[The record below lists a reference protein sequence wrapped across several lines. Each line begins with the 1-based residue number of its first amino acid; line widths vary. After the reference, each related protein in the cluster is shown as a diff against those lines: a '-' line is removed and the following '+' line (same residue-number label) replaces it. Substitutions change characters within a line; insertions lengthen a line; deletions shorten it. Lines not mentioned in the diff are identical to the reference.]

1 MKAYPTFPIPVVPFG
16 PGSQAEDE
24 TLEYITMPQGMDT
37 YRAPPLP
44 EPEEVAGHGE
54 AQRVLR
60 ETQRA
65 LELVCREGGTRCV
78 TLAGLPAEDLALV
91 NQVMGEG
98 EVSARVLPA
107 QEGGVE
113 VQVQE
118 SVFAGVWRVTTL
130 SQGRVVAD
138 HLEAGAVPQA
148 LRDAAATDS
157 AAFVAPALPDPLP
170 TEAMNAA
177 QILVEIEN
185 AAQAW
190 QPGAEAHVVNLTL
203 LPVSPLDIALI
214 DHRVG
219 TGRVLLLSRGYGN
232 CRITNTG
239 LNKGWRVV
247 YYNSQDT
254 VILNTVE
261 ITDMPQ
267 AACAA
272 PDDLQDSLERL
283 QEVLQ
288 WVTEVPAAPEV
299 AA

>member
-1 MKAYPTFPIPVVPFG
+1 MKAFPIPVVPFG

-24 TLEYITMPQGMDT
+24 TLDYITMPQGMDT

-44 EPEEVAGHGE
+44 EPEEVAAHGE

-60 ETQRA
+60 ETLRA
-65 LELVCREGGTRCV
+65 LALVCSEGGTRCV
-78 TLAGLPAEDLALV
+78 TLAGLSAEDQALV

-98 EVSARVLPA
+98 EVGARVLPA
-107 QEGGVE
+107 QDGGVE

-130 SQGRVVAD
+130 SEGRVVTD
-138 HLEAGAVPQA
+138 CLEAGAVPQV
-148 LRDAAATDS
+148 LREAAAADS
-157 AAFVAPALPDPLP
+157 AAFTAPALPDPLP
-170 TEAMNAA
+170 ADAMNAA
-177 QILVEIEN
+177 QILVEIED
-185 AAQAW
+185 AARSW
-190 QPGAEAHVVNLTL
+190 QPGAEPHVVNLTL
-203 LPVSPLDIALI
+203 LPVSPLDIGLI

-219 TGRVLLLSRGYGN
+219 TGRVLILSRGYGN
-232 CRITNTG
+232 CRITNAG
-239 LNKGWRVV
+239 LRHGWRVV

-272 PDDLQDSLERL
+272 PDDLADSHHRL